1 MICIKKEITEMK
13 TDVLPQSAIRERME
27 STQVERIEKQYSLSQ
42 ILWIWALA
50 SIPGALLFWLG
61 LPVLDQITDIRVGYL
76 VPIVVVIPYFWHF
89 LLAFL
94 VLKKEGGDL
103 NWNTIKDRLR
113 LRTTT
118 DPRTGKRNNALWL
131 WVIPV
136 IAAYAVTEVV
146 PIFQSVNDGW
156 TRILPIHEPAQY
168 SFDVLFE
175 NPGELVGDWG
185 FFLIILAVSILTM
198 SEEIIFRGIL
208 LPKMNGVFGRADWIA
223 NGFLFAF
230 YHLDQPWTWPSKI
243 LYSTLA
249 YALPARLFR
258 STWFSTAVHLSQ
270 GIFFLF
276 LALGLV
282 LGLA

>member
-1 MICIKKEITEMK
+1 MSEMK
-13 TDVLPQSAIRERME
+13 TDVLPQPAIHDRMDR
-27 STQVERIEKQYSLSQ
+27 TQAERIEKQYSFSQ

-61 LPVLDQITDIRVGYL
+61 LPVLDRITEISVGYL
-76 VPIVVVIPYFWHF
+76 VLIVVVIPYFWQF

-94 VLKKEGGDL
+94 ILKKEGGDL
-103 NWNTIKDRLR
+103 DWNTIKDRLR

-131 WVIPV
+131 WVIPA
-136 IAAYAVTEVV
+136 IAAYGLTAAA
-146 PIFQSVNDGW
+146 PIFLSINDGW
-156 TRILPIHEPAQY
+156 ARILPVHEPAQY

-175 NPGELVGDWG
+175 NPGALVGNWG
-185 FFLIILAVSILTM
+185 FFLAILMVSLLTM

-243 LYSTLA
+243 LYSTLTL
-249 YALPARLFR
+249 ALPARLFR

-270 GIFFLF
+270 AFYFLF
-276 LALGLV
+276 LTLGLV

>member
-1 MICIKKEITEMK
+1 MSTFVKKYP
-13 TDVLPQSAIRERME
+13 VLQENKNLTQSDRN
-27 STQVERIEKQYSLSQ
+27 EKQYSLSQ

-61 LPVLDQITDIRVGYL
+61 LPVLDRTTEIRVGYL
-76 VPIVVVIPYFWHF
+76 VPIVTVIPYFWHF

-94 VLKKEGGDL
+94 ILKWEGGNLD
-103 NWNTIKDRLR
+103 WNTIKNRLW
-113 LRTTT
+113 LRTTS
-118 DPRTGKRNNALWL
+118 DPRTGKQNNALWL

-136 IAAYAVTEVV
+136 IAVFALVHAS
-146 PIFQSVNDGW
+146 PIFLSINDGW
-156 TRILPIHEPAQY
+156 ARILPVHEPAQY

-175 NPGELVGDWG
+175 NPGAFVGDWV
-185 FFLIILAVSILTM
+185 FFLTILMVSVLTI

-223 NGFLFAF
+223 NGLLFAF

-243 LYSTLA
+243 LYSTLTI
-249 YALPARLFR
+249 ALPARLFR

-270 GIFFLF
+270 GLFFLY
-276 LALGLV
+276 LTLGLV

>member
-1 MICIKKEITEMK
+1 MK
-13 TDVLPQSAIRERME
+13 TDTLSQPAIQDRKNRTQAERN
-27 STQVERIEKQYSLSQ
+27 EKQYSFSQ

-61 LPVLDQITDIRVGYL
+61 LPVLDRTTEISVGYL
-76 VPIVVVIPYFWHF
+76 VPIVTVIPYFWHL

-94 VLKKEGGDL
+94 ILKKEDGDL
-103 NWNTIKDRLR
+103 NWNAIKDRLW

-118 DPRTGKRNNALWL
+118 YPRTGKRNNALWL
-131 WVIPV
+131 WVIPA
-136 IAAYAVTEVV
+136 IAVYGLTAAS
-146 PIFQSVNDGW
+146 PIFLSINDGW
-156 TRILPIHEPAQY
+156 ARILPIHEPAQY

-175 NPGELVGDWG
+175 NPGALVGDWG
-185 FFLIILAVSILTM
+185 FFLAILLVSILTM

-230 YHLDQPWTWPSKI
+230 YHLEQPWTWPSKI
-243 LYSTLA
+243 LYSTLTL
-249 YALPARLFR
+249 ALPARLFR

-270 GIFFLF
+270 GFYFLF
-276 LALGLV
+276 LTLGLV
-282 LGLA
+282 LGFA

>member
-1 MICIKKEITEMK
+1 MDKSR
-13 TDVLPQSAIRERME
+13 VL
-27 STQVERIEKQYSLSQ
+27 STHHEKFQYNLLQ

-50 SIPGALLFWLG
+50 SFPGALLFWLG
-61 LPVLDQITDIRVGYL
+61 LPVLNQMTEISVGYL
-76 VPIVVVIPYFWHF
+76 VLIVTVIPYFWHF

-94 VLKKEGGDL
+94 ILKKEGSDL
-103 NWNTIKDRLR
+103 DWNSIKDRLW
-113 LRTTT
+113 LRTTA
-118 DPRTGKRNNALWL
+118 DPRTGNRNNALWL

-136 IAAYAVTEVV
+136 IVVYALTHAS
-146 PIFQSVNDGW
+146 PMFLSINDGW
-156 TRILPIHEPAQY
+156 ARILPVHEPARY

-175 NPGELVGDWG
+175 NPGALVGDWG
-185 FFLIILAVSILTM
+185 FFLTILVVSVLTI

-230 YHLDQPWTWPSKI
+230 YHLEQPWTWPSKI
-243 LYSTLA
+243 LYSTLTIV
-249 YALPARLFR
+249 LPARLFR

-270 GIFFLF
+270 GFYFLF
-276 LALGLV
+276 LTLGLV